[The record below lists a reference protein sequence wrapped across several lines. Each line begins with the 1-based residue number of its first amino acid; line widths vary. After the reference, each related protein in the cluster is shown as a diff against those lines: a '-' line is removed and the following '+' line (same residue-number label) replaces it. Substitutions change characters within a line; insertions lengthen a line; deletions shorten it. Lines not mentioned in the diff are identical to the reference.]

1 MIHGPHRRNYN
12 MRLGRVKDIK
22 DGTCQR
28 KRPKPLNNRTIVGE
42 GLFAEYRQRS
52 PGEGGHTGM
61 KWVTPLGMN
70 VEVDN
75 RWVVP
80 YNFHLLKTFNCHINI
95 EYCAT
100 ITSIKYLFLYHFKG
114 EDLVTIE
121 AEKLRDEI
129 GIFQARKYISAC
141 YASWGVAEMP
151 MTSIKP
157 SVHQLL
163 LHLPDEQTCTY
174 QPNLRSA
181 EESLKRKNF
190 TMLTEYFAANNT
202 YGELVQSL
210 KYEDFLLV
218 LYGTT
223 RENCGLQDRDRLLIL
238 KE

>member
-1 MIHGPHRRNYN
+1 M
-12 MRLGRVKDIK
+12 
-22 DGTCQR
+22 
-28 KRPKPLNNRTIVGE
+28 
-42 GLFAEYRQRS
+42 
-52 PGEGGHTGM
+52 
-61 KWVTPLGMN
+61 
-70 VEVDN
+70 
-75 RWVVP
+75 P

-190 TMLTEYFAANNT
+190 TMLTEYFAANNI
-202 YGELVQSL
+202 YGELTQSL
-210 KYEDFLLV
+210 KYEDFPITFVWNDEGKLWTPRQRQASDPEGIGRKVSIHPTSGHLLFTFAIEKSSRC
-218 LYGTT
+218 Y
-223 RENCGLQDRDRLLIL
+223 II
-238 KE
+238 